1 MAGLLQISNEALL
14 SGSNACRIQVLR
26 MFHASAM
33 VEDRRRKKQG
43 HGRRGGGKP
52 TLMSLE
58 KVKSSFQRDELPHS
72 EIDLEKQ
79 EDKAG
84 GTVSFRRH
92 DSSQDLR
99 KRKGRWHGLPGYRDE
114 RGNMYNALG
123 RKAYNSPSPYLAN
136 MGGRNR
142 EDSPSAPTIIPPSLM
157 KHEDRR
163 RTPNRASSSRE
174 HWNDPSSSSTN
185 RNFREP
191 ASSFDSHKSGDGRSV
206 SYTRNSGT
214 RQSAPSFSQ
223 KSTWAPPARSSDSR
237 QFRPYEAKSS
247 HIPGSRTETSDEIS
261 PPSNDS
267 SAPRGNAYNSPSPY
281 LKRLAKAVEIRK
293 APSAESSASFS
304 SSSSS
309 PSSFA
314 SFPLMPG
321 LLSCLTEVVGTGSQP
336 TPIQAL
342 SLQHLLETEYD
353 PNKKWKE
360 YLLASETGS
369 GKSIAYFLPLLQS
382 LKVSELSGNVHR
394 KNTHPLN
401 PRALILAPTHELA
414 RQLSGFAKDLIH
426 EIKLRILCASQ
437 ANVDNKMSLGGGSAA
452 QMKGKLDAA
461 LFSNHSQDLQVRPGG
476 RFPVDV
482 VVGTPMKLLELIK
495 GRGWE
500 RRIGN
505 ETPKAQEESTEE
517 GEEKED
523 EEFQRKPRRGRDLGV
538 VPTGTL
544 GAAPEMGLANVEWVI
559 VDEADVLF
567 DPDFQET
574 TRLLLSEVSAAR
586 GSPVPYYPDDF
597 NFKTESVEPKPISY
611 PYNLILCSATIPSA
625 LGNYLETHHPSHTRL
640 ASPTVHH
647 LPKKLQTEYVGW
659 TGTNKNAD
667 IEKRIRKVWAEDSIT
682 RSGKLSKILVFCNK
696 NIKVQLLSQHLEGK
710 GIKTVAIDGTA
721 ETRRRGSNHHLDGFL
736 KDKSE
741 EKVATKEEGAGD
753 PSETPHVMITTS
765 LLSRGLDFSPQ
776 IKHVFIVDEPRN
788 MIDFIHRAGRSGRAG
803 EKGKV
808 VVFGKLEGRG
818 SSRAVDLRKRVGA
831 LTA

>member
-1 MAGLLQISNEALL
+1 
-14 SGSNACRIQVLR
+14 

-33 VEDRRRKKQG
+33 VEDRRRKKQARS
-43 HGRRGGGKP
+43 RRGGGKP
-52 TLMSLE
+52 TLMSLQ
-58 KVKSSFQRDELPHS
+58 KVKNSFQRDELPHS
-72 EIDLEKQ
+72 EIDLEKHDA
-79 EDKAG
+79 EADSK
-84 GTVSFRRH
+84 VSFRRH

-136 MGGRNR
+136 MEGRNKD
-142 EDSPSAPTIIPPSLM
+142 DSSSAPTIIPPSLM
-157 KHEDRR
+157 RNEDHRR
-163 RTPNRASSSRE
+163 SPNHTSNSRE
-174 HWNDPSSSSTN
+174 HWNDPSSSSSY
-185 RNFREP
+185 RNSREP
-191 ASSFDSHKSGDGRSV
+191 ASFNSFDSRKSGDGRSV
-206 SYTRNSGT
+206 SYTRSSGT
-214 RQSAPSFSQ
+214 RQPAPSPSQ
-223 KSTWAPPARSSDSR
+223 KSTWAPPARSSDSG
-237 QFRPYEAKSS
+237 QSRPYEAKSS
-247 HIPGSRTETSDEIS
+247 QFSHVPGSKIETSDEIS
-261 PPSNDS
+261 PPSTGS
-267 SAPRGNAYNSPSPY
+267 SPPRGNSYSSPSPY

-293 APSAESSASFS
+293 APSAESSAPFS

-309 PSSFA
+309 PPSFA

-394 KNTHPLN
+394 KNTHSLN

-461 LFSNHSQDLQVRPGG
+461 LFNDHSQDLQIRPGG

-544 GAAPEMGLANVEWVI
+544 GATPEMGLANVEWVI

-597 NFKTESVEPKPISY
+597 NFKTESVEPKSISY
-611 PYNLILCSATIPSA
+611 PFNLILCSATIPSA

-647 LPKKLQTEYVGW
+647 LPKKLQTEYVSW

-696 NIKVQLLSQHLEGK
+696 NNKVQLLSQHLEGK

-741 EKVATKEEGAGD
+741 EKVEEGAGD

-831 LTA
+831 LAA

>member
-1 MAGLLQISNEALL
+1 
-14 SGSNACRIQVLR
+14 
-26 MFHASAM
+26 
-33 VEDRRRKKQG
+33 
-43 HGRRGGGKP
+43 
-52 TLMSLE
+52 
-58 KVKSSFQRDELPHS
+58 
-72 EIDLEKQ
+72 
-79 EDKAG
+79 
-84 GTVSFRRH
+84 
-92 DSSQDLR
+92 
-99 KRKGRWHGLPGYRDE
+99 
-114 RGNMYNALG
+114 
-123 RKAYNSPSPYLAN
+123 
-136 MGGRNR
+136 
-142 EDSPSAPTIIPPSLM
+142 
-157 KHEDRR
+157 
-163 RTPNRASSSRE
+163 
-174 HWNDPSSSSTN
+174 
-185 RNFREP
+185 
-191 ASSFDSHKSGDGRSV
+191 
-206 SYTRNSGT
+206 
-214 RQSAPSFSQ
+214 
-223 KSTWAPPARSSDSR
+223 
-237 QFRPYEAKSS
+237 
-247 HIPGSRTETSDEIS
+247 
-261 PPSNDS
+261 
-267 SAPRGNAYNSPSPY
+267 
-281 LKRLAKAVEIRK
+281 
-293 APSAESSASFS
+293 
-304 SSSSS
+304 
-309 PSSFA
+309 
-314 SFPLMPG
+314 MPG

-517 GEEKED
+517 GEEKKD

-831 LTA
+831 LAA